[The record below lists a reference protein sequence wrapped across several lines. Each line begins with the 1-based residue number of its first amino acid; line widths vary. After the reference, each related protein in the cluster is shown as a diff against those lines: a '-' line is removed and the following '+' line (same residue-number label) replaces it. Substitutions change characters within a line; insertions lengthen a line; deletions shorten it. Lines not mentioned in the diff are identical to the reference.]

1 MLGNNFGFSSDN
13 FMYKKHLIGHFYPN
27 QVLKCY
33 KHVMKSTGP
42 GNKAKGTGR
51 GGRTQVDEL
60 TRRARPCSLGTSGK
74 HTDYPPSAASLC
86 GCCCFPRKPE
96 RQEYHRG
103 ELALHSQDGR
113 GAVLGSRLR
122 R

>member
-74 HTDYPPSAASLC
+74 HTDFPLLQPPYVGAAAS
-86 GCCCFPRKPE
+86 RE
-96 RQEYHRG
+96 
-103 ELALHSQDGR
+103 SQKDR
-113 GAVLGSRLR
+113 SIIRAS
-122 R
+122 